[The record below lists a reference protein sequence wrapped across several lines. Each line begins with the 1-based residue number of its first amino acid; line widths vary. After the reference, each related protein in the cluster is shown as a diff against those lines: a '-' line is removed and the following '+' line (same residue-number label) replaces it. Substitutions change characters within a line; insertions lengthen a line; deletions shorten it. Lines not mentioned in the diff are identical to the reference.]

1 MTNDG
6 KIYITIS
13 DRRFGKNVAEA
24 DAQNKSDKEK
34 QDKDSKFGSWVEH
47 QFFGLI
53 KQQVMQNI
61 NFTVNNIGNFTGDY
75 QAQRDAQLG
84 LSLLNEAI
92 GLGTSIYAGAKIGGV
107 PGALIAIGVYG
118 VNKTISTMQQYE
130 LINLQTKQNRFQV
143 EILKE
148 RSGLNSYKDWSRG
161 TEN

>member
-1 MTNDG
+1 MANDG

-13 DRRFGKNVAEA
+13 DRRFGKNKAEA
-24 DAQNKSDKEK
+24 DEQNKQEKKDKKEN
-34 QDKDSKFGSWVEH
+34 SFGSWVEH
-47 QFFGLI
+47 QFFGMI
-53 KQQVMQNI
+53 KQQVMQNMS
-61 NFTVNNIGNFTGDY
+61 FTANNIGNFTGDY

-84 LSLLNEAI
+84 MSLLNEAI
-92 GLGTSIYAGAKIGGV
+92 GLGTAIYAGSKFGA
-107 PGALIAIGVYG
+107 PGIAIAIGVYTI
-118 VNKTISTMQQYE
+118 NKTVSTLQQYE